1 MALARVGKRVHYA
14 PPGSCKLGEMYR
26 PLLVN
31 RKTDL
36 LTAPRR
42 SSMVER
48 QTSIAFLSLLG
59 KVHSMGIP
67 INWED
72 EVISPDAK
80 RGGPIIAFSTLCA
93 ATQSF

>member
-1 MALARVGKRVHYA
+1 
-14 PPGSCKLGEMYR
+14 
-26 PLLVN
+26 
-31 RKTDL
+31 
-36 LTAPRR
+36 
-42 SSMVER
+42 MVER

-67 INWED
+67 INWKD

-80 RGGPIIAFSTLCA
+80 RRGPIIAFSTLCA